1 MANVGTRR
9 DLLATISDVTPE
21 DIAAVVRRALRT
33 RGTTAFRAAREAGLP
48 DNAIRYLLEGRD
60 SSISR
65 LAQICDAL
73 GLEFY
78 VGRPRTDLGDRPML
92 RGRDSRD
99 RSDDAYEK
107 AASDHTA
114 HSFRGES
121 SRAPGSDDVEHDRF
135 GRTIAPL
142 RAEYRALNRDGRAWM
157 LIRLVGAFLEIGTS
171 SADGDG
177 KKNT

>member
-1 MANVGTRR
+1 M
-9 DLLATISDVTPE
+9 TPE

-65 LAQICDAL
+65 LAEICDAL

-78 VGRPRTDLGDRPML
+78 VGRPRTDLGDGPML
-92 RGRDSRD
+92 RGRDSPD
-99 RSDDAYEK
+99 RTDGGHEK
-107 AASDHTA
+107 TASDRTGR
-114 HSFRGES
+114 SVRGES
-121 SRAPGSDDVEHDRF
+121 SGVRRSDDVEHDRF

-142 RAEYRALNRDGRAWM
+142 RAEYRALNSDGRAWM
-157 LIRLVGAFLEIGTS
+157 LIRLVAAFLEIGTS
-171 SADGDG
+171 SADDG
-177 KKNT
+177 NRNK

>member
-1 MANVGTRR
+1 MASVNTRL

-78 VGRPRTDLGDRPML
+78 VGRPRTDLGDGPIL
-92 RGRDSRD
+92 RDRDSPD
-99 RSDDAYEK
+99 RTAGAYEK
-107 AASDHTA
+107 TASDRTTR
-114 HSFRGES
+114 SVRGES
-121 SRAPGSDDVEHDRF
+121 SRARGSDDVEHDRF
-135 GRTIAPL
+135 GRTIASL
-142 RAEYRALNRDGRAWM
+142 MAEYRALNREGRAWM
-157 LIRLVGAFLEIGTS
+157 LIRLVAAFLEIGTS
-171 SADGDG
+171 SADDG
-177 KKNT
+177 KENT

>member
-1 MANVGTRR
+1 M
-9 DLLATISDVTPE
+9 TPE

-65 LAQICDAL
+65 LAEICDAL

-78 VGRPRTDLGDRPML
+78 VGRPRTDLGDGPML
-92 RGRDSRD
+92 RGRDSPD
-99 RSDDAYEK
+99 RSDGGHEK
-107 AASDHTA
+107 TASDRTRRRV
-114 HSFRGES
+114 RGES
-121 SRAPGSDDVEHDRF
+121 SGARGADDVGHDRF

-157 LIRLVGAFLEIGTS
+157 LIRLVAAFLEVGTS
-171 SADGDG
+171 AADDG
-177 KKNT
+177 KENK